1 LNHIKILK
9 HLDSIAGLFLCRLL
23 SLPKRTTT
31 IVATNKILIVRPGGI
46 GDAVLLAPT
55 IQFLREKFPESS
67 VTVFAEKRNAEIF
80 DLIPG
85 LTQVLR
91 YDVPAEFLTAFR
103 LKPDIVI
110 DTEQYHR
117 LSAVVAR
124 LAGAGILIGFGTNER
139 GRLFHHALPYSHDD
153 YEANSFF
160 QLLAPL
166 GITPPEAL
174 NAPFL
179 SVPPLSQTRASQLLA
194 PLAGKPV
201 VILFPGA
208 SIPERRWGGECFR
221 QVAARLAE
229 QGYGIVVIGGKD
241 DLAAGDAIIP
251 ANSLNLAGKTSLV
264 ESAAIIERAVLL
276 ISGDSGV
283 LHLGVGLG
291 ISTVS
296 LFGSGIAQ
304 KWAPRGANHIVLNKN
319 LPCSPCT
326 RFGYT
331 PKCPRQA
338 ECLQHINP
346 QEVID
351 AAMTLLAGAKKS
363 PGCPA
368 TYRSNSRRQV
378 V

>member
-1 LNHIKILK
+1 MNKISLLK
-9 HLDSIAGLFLCRLL
+9 KIDSFLGRFICSLFIDRTSSLFLKFSPSDVLQ
-23 SLPKRTTT
+23 
-31 IVATNKILIVRPGGI
+31 ILIIRPGGV
-46 GDAVLLAPT
+46 GDAALLIPAICLIKNTFPNAT
-55 IQFLREKFPESS
+55 ITIL
-67 VTVFAEKRNAEIF
+67 AEKRNAEVF
-80 DLIPG
+80 TLIPG
-85 LTQVLR
+85 IARVLC
-91 YDVPAEFLTAFR
+91 YDVITELMAAFR

-117 LSAVVAR
+117 LSAVVTR
-124 LAGAGILIGFGTNER
+124 LTGAGILIGFGTNER
-139 GRLFHHALPYSHDD
+139 ERLFHNTLPYSHDD
-153 YEANSFF
+153 YEIDSFMH
-160 QLLAPL
+160 LLAPL
-166 GITPPEAL
+166 GITPPTSL
-174 NAPFL
+174 NATFL
-179 SVPPLSQTRASQLLA
+179 LVPPLYQTRALQLLA
-194 PLAGKPV
+194 PLAEKPF

-208 SIPERRWGGECFR
+208 SIPERRWGVECFR

-351 AAMTLLAGAKKS
+351 AAMTLLAG
-363 PGCPA
+363 
-368 TYRSNSRRQV
+368 
-378 V
+378 

>member
-1 LNHIKILK
+1 LPVKQVSEVGRLVQIELLK
-9 HLDSIAGLFLCRLL
+9 QLDAVSGFFLCHLL
-23 SLPKRTTT
+23 PRPTGNGMDTP
-31 IVATNKILIVRPGGI
+31 VRRILLIRPGGL
-46 GDAVLLAPT
+46 GDGVLLAPT
-55 IQFLREKFPESS
+55 IEALKKKFPEA
-67 VTVFAEKRNAEIF
+67 VITVLAEKRNAGVF
-80 DLIPG
+80 ALIPSV
-85 LTQVLR
+85 TKVLR
-91 YDVPAEFLTAFR
+91 YDVPTEILSSFR
-103 LKPDIVI
+103 LKPDLTI
-110 DTEQYHR
+110 DTEQWHR
-117 LSAVVAR
+117 LSTVVAR
-124 LAGAGILIGFGTNER
+124 LICAGTLIGFGTNER
-139 GRLFHHALPYSHDD
+139 ARLFHHAIPYSHDN
-153 YEANSFF
+153 YEINSFMH
-160 QLLAPL
+160 LLAPL
-166 GITPPEAL
+166 GITPPTSL
-174 NAPFL
+174 KAPFL
-179 SVPPLSQTRASQLLA
+179 SVPLQFQTRASQLLA
-194 PLAGKPV
+194 PLAEKPF

-208 SIPERRWGGECFR
+208 SIPERRWGVECFR

-351 AAMTLLAGAKKS
+351 AAMTLLAG
-363 PGCPA
+363 
-368 TYRSNSRRQV
+368 
-378 V
+378 